1 MYASD
6 CLQDANVMRKI
17 FILMLVFSSVTTHAD
32 VLNAGDVFS
41 FSFDPG
47 SLYVVG
53 NADPAALPT
62 SSGSLSFEQVLVPGT
77 TDLNTGISTPSEI
90 VDFTI
95 EVRVFE
101 DVSPVAGALE
111 TYSFSS
117 TPGTFSDFFGFIL
130 PVGTWGDLDGL
141 VEVEVLQ
148 GQLANLGANVSI
160 TANGLIYSS
169 IAPVPLPA
177 SLWLVYNW
185 VSGLCFCP

>member
-1 MYASD
+1 
-6 CLQDANVMRKI
+6 MRKI

-177 SLWLVYNW
+177 SLWLFITGLVGFVSVLKRRACVQRYN
-185 VSGLCFCP
+185 